1 MVSAA
6 SGFLLEVVYFAS
18 NGFLIKVFFELQV
31 VSLQVSYFLLRVT
44 MSYTITISF
53 LLRKRIFE
61 ILTWSDHFKSL

>member
-18 NGFLIKVFFELQV
+18 NGFLIQVVFELQV

-44 MSYTITISF
+44 MSYT
-53 LLRKRIFE
+53 LANYR
-61 ILTWSDHFKSL
+61 